1 MGVLPLDLLERMDGD
16 CLVAMVNVEEI
27 FGQEALVHVVEGQSA
42 VEERKAAGSAVLG
55 YTGAVGTAHD
65 HPCSVVGSHIA
76 ALAALKL
83 GSQLELENPVEAL
96 VVGVEQ
102 MELFY

>member
-42 VEERKAAGSAVLG
+42 VEERKGSSAILG
-55 YTGAVGTAHD
+55 
-65 HPCSVVGSHIA
+65 
-76 ALAALKL
+76 L
-83 GSQLELENPVEAL
+83 LELRMIIH
-96 VVGVEQ
+96 VVLLAHILRRWQ
-102 MELFY
+102 P